1 MITLRWRTI
10 SRWSLLLL
18 AALLTV
24 PSAAAAQTA
33 SEAEA
38 VTVAL
43 WPEYDRPE
51 VLVIYR
57 VLLPATVGLPAR
69 VRLPIPADAP
79 ELAAVAYRDSSGG
92 LLNAVPDRT
101 DGVAADFV
109 EVEALGREL
118 QIEFYLPLPT
128 DGDVR
133 QFGFTWPG
141 GLSANSFEFE
151 IQQPVGAREMEIS
164 PAPTTQTSDT
174 AGLIYYRLALGPL
187 TSTAKPEVELMYLKD
202 TADLT
207 ADASAPAGPLA
218 TPAPAPQIPIDVPAT
233 LPWLLLVAGVALIGG
248 GAIYYL
254 RSRSEEPPSRPRHRP
269 TRGSEQAADEVDAS
283 PVFCHNCGTQASA
296 SDRFCR
302 RCGTAFRT

>member
-1 MITLRWRTI
+1 M
-10 SRWSLLLL
+10 
-18 AALLTV
+18 AALLV
-24 PSAAAAQTA
+24 APSAAAAQTA

-43 WPEYDRPE
+43 WPEYDRAE

-79 ELAAVAYRDSSGG
+79 ELTAAAYRDSSGG
-92 LLNAVPDRT
+92 LLNADSDRT
-101 DGVAADFV
+101 DGVEADYV

-118 QIEFYLPLPT
+118 QLEFYMPLPME
-128 DGDVR
+128 GDLR

-141 GLSANSFEFE
+141 SFSADSFEFE
-151 IQQPVGAREMEIS
+151 IQQPVGAREMVIS
-164 PAPTTQTSDT
+164 PASTSQTIDS
-174 AGLIYYRLALGPL
+174 AGLTYYRLDLGPL
-187 TSTAKPEVELMYLKD
+187 TKTARPEVGLTYRKD
-202 TADLT
+202 TSALT
-207 ADASAPAGPLA
+207 VEASAPAGPLA
-218 TPAPAPQIPIDVPAT
+218 TPAPAPQIPIDVQAA

-254 RSRSEEPPSRPRHRP
+254 RSRAEERPSRPRHRP
-269 TRGSEQAADEVDAS
+269 TRGAELAADEVDAS

-302 RCGTAFRT
+302 RCGTALRT